1 MDIKVKLIGKNKLAW
16 FLGLVVKAKFISIDF
31 LQAI

>member
-1 MDIKVKLIGKNKLAW
+1 MDIKVKLIGKNELAKY
-16 FLGLVVKAKFISIDF
+16 LVLVVKAKFISKDF